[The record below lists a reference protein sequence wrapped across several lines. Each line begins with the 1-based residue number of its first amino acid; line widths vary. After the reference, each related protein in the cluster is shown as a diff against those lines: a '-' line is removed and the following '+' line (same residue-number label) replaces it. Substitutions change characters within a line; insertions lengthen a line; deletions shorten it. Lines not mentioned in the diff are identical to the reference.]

1 MQSLEMTLPASE
13 RVAFFAP
20 ATVSTIAHRTSTSIH
35 TEQISMA
42 NIHLVFML
50 FLEVT
55 VLIRNTRM
63 IFPVSSINGDTR
75 KTLFVK
81 IRKM

>member
-13 RVAFFAP
+13 RVAFCAP
-20 ATVSTIAHRTSTSIH
+20 ATVITIAHRTSTSIH
-35 TEQISMA
+35 TEQISIA
-42 NIHLVFML
+42 NINLVFML

-63 IFPVSSINGDTR
+63 IFPVSSINGDT
-75 KTLFVK
+75 
-81 IRKM
+81 